1 MQKNTRKPKIRRRK
15 DLLLAASMEN
25 TGDLSQSSVQTAK
38 MGKCQG
44 NCTCIFMKGLAQRGI
59 QHRIETK
66 VDSSPSFS

>member
-44 NCTCIFMKGLAQRGI
+44 NCTCIFMKGLAQRGS
-59 QHRIETK
+59 QHRIETQ